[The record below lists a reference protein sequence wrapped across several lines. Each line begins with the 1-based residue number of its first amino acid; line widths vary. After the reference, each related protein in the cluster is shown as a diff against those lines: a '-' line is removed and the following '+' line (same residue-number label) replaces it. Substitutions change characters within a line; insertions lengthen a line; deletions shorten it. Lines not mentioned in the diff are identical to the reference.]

1 MAGFRLTPN
10 TFRRTLSFR
19 LGSFLLAL
27 VLFLDLITTFNSHT
41 SSSSL
46 LVMGAPTTSS
56 SSSHQH
62 ITKAAKA
69 KAIKI
74 KKRQARNPF
83 LIHSLESTGLDS
95 NHLDLVQALGVSL
108 KGKKRGVAPSTVA
121 AAAAASGTNTRK
133 AKSHKKKQTQPILQ
147 Q

>member
-19 LGSFLLAL
+19 LGGFLLAL
-27 VLFLDLITTFNSHT
+27 VLLLDVIATFNSHT

-62 ITKAAKA
+62 ISKAAKA
-69 KAIKI
+69 KAIKL

-95 NHLDLVQALGVSL
+95 NHLDLAQALGVSL
-108 KGKKRGVAPSTVA
+108 KGKRGLAPSTVA
-121 AAAAASGTNTRK
+121 AAAAAASGTNSRK
-133 AKSHKKKQTQPILQ
+133 AKSQKKKTQPILQ